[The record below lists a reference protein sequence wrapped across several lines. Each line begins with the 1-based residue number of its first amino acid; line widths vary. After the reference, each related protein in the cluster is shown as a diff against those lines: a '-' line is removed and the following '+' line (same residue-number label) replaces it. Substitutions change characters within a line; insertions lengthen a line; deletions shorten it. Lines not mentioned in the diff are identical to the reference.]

1 MYSQFC
7 FHKIITNCKA
17 LFSACQLK
25 DMIPS
30 SCHLIPTGRKLK
42 GRGGKMA
49 QGAHKGKVQFQGK
62 KIKFENEEEGEDDT
76 KTGIPFCMGYTFFIA
91 GGYLM
96 DNFLFPKF
104 FSGLALCCS
113 TSVVLCQY

>member
-76 KTGIPFCMGYTFFIA
+76 KTEPVS
-91 GGYLM
+91 
-96 DNFLFPKF
+96 PKTRP
-104 FSGLALCCS
+104 LAETEKEESAPKQLK
-113 TSVVLCQY
+113 TENGDGAQ